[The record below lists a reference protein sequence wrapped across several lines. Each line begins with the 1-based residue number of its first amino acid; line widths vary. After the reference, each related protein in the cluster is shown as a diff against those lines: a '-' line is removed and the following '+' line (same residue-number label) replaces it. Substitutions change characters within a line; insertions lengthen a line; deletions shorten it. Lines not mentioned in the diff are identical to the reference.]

1 MKKSTIKISKIILA
15 AFFLLSSNI
24 MAQVVDGDSIPEMQ
38 SISNEVLI
46 PKMSTAQRTS
56 IASPATGVLVFDKDT
71 QSFWLYSGSWVELE
85 TGSPK
90 SIVDNDGDTK
100 VEIEQS
106 IDEDKIRLT
115 TAGSERMTL
124 DNSGNVR
131 IGDGTNN
138 TYIESDGSL
147 SYEGTATRYD
157 DLKVPLSS
165 TLRGGAEDPT
175 FEAFKKDGEGSVGVY
190 AARFKSNAT
199 EDVFFV
205 VQMPHAW
212 VEGTEIYPHLHW
224 SPISDTGGD
233 KVRWGFEFTW
243 ADVIGTFDDTTIL
256 YAEDPIPPIGGAPTA
271 YQHVITSFKPLSGS
285 GHTLSSMLICR
296 VFRDGTHDNDTYKG
310 FAYLLEFDFHYQID
324 SDGSREQ
331 YVK

>member
-1 MKKSTIKISKIILA
+1 MKSLKSIKIRMVIL
-15 AFFLLSSNI
+15 FSFMSILVT
-24 MAQVVDGDSIPEMQ
+24 AQVAVGDTIPKIESIT
-38 SISNEVLI
+38 NGVLI

-56 IASPATGVLVFDKDT
+56 ISSPATGLLVLDIDT
-71 QSFWLYSGSWVELE
+71 QSFWLYSDSWVQLE
-85 TGSPK
+85 TGTPK
-90 SIVDNDGDTK
+90 SFADNDSDTK
-100 VEIEQS
+100 IEVAQNT
-106 IDEDKIRLT
+106 DEDNISLT
-115 TAGSERMTL
+115 TSGNERMTI
-124 DNSGNVR
+124 DNIGNVR
-131 IGDGTNN
+131 IGDGNNN
-138 TYIESDGSL
+138 TYIEPDGSL

-175 FEAFKKDGEGSVGVY
+175 FETFKKDGEGSVGVY

-199 EDVFFV
+199 EDVFFS

-212 VEGTEIYPHLHW
+212 VEGSDIYPHLHW

-243 ADVIGTFDDTTIL
+243 ANVTGTFDDTTIL
-256 YAEDPIPPIGGAPTA
+256 YAEDPIPPIGGKPMA
-271 YQHVITSFKPLSGS
+271 YQHVISGFESIS
-285 GHTLSSMLICR
+285 GAGHNLSSMLICR

-324 SDGSREQ
+324 ASGSREK
-331 YVK
+331 YAK